1 MKVRPRHMILF
12 LLLLLDLLLI
22 PRLLALPLSLK
33 AYGFKPGLEAWKKE
47 LLAHPL
53 AGPAILMRDPKVRI
67 AWLWFQPAVGAAVLA
82 IFWPSGRPRSKARD
96 LGGPEA
102 AGRGQFGTARWRTR
116 KEIARTLTE
125 WRYPGKPPIGGFV
138 VGAGQDKEFTA
149 WLDASEMHCL
159 VLAATRSGKSRRII
173 LPTIWVLAQAGE
185 SMIITDP
192 KGELYQMASRY
203 LKRQGY
209 EVILIDLRQPLRGN
223 RWNPLL
229 PVVEAFKRSDIVG
242 ASQAAWDIAHIITH
256 QYPHY
261 GDPIWPQA
269 QESLTT
275 ALALAVADQAPEEG
289 KHLASAYRMLSE
301 LGAGGGE
308 ELDGYFRK
316 LPQDHPA
323 RSAYGVAVL
332 SEDRLRSSIFTG
344 TAAQLR
350 LWADPEVI
358 YLTAVQDHDMGLAGK
373 TRAAIFIVIP
383 DERQTRD
390 VLATLYLSQAYLALT
405 SEAQKSGGKLPKK
418 VNFLLDEFGNL
429 PAIPAFDK
437 KLTVAA
443 GRGMRFLLAVQDLAQ
458 IKARY
463 KEASQTITANCATWV
478 YLSTADPET
487 AKVISAKTG
496 QYTVATE
503 SYSSQVR
510 YAEHSQGTTEALTG
524 RPLLLPDEV
533 SRWPKGEALILQIG
547 QNPARLPLVDLS
559 SWPVAG
565 ELKPSPD
572 IDQDKEGVREIPPVW
587 VPGKAGGEEDA
598 GEPGQ
603 PSTVLSDL

>member
-1 MKVRPRHMILF
+1 MRPRHAMLF
-12 LLLLLDLLLI
+12 LLLLVDLFFASWFLT
-22 PRLLALPLSLK
+22 LPPSLK
-33 AYGFKPGLEAWKKE
+33 TCGFKPGLEAWKKE
-47 LLAHPL
+47 LFTHPL
-53 AGPAILMRDPKVRI
+53 AGPAILMRDTKVRT
-67 AWLWFQPAVGAAVLA
+67 AWLWLQPVVGAAILTLL
-82 IFWPSGRPRSKARD
+82 WPSSRPRSKPKD

-138 VGAGQDKEFTA
+138 VGAGQDKDFTA
-149 WLDASEMHCL
+149 WLDASETHCL

-173 LPTIWVLAQAGE
+173 MPTIWVLAQAGE
-185 SMIITDP
+185 SMIITDL
-192 KGELYQMASRY
+192 KGELYQMASGY
-203 LKRQGY
+203 LKRKGY
-209 EVILIDLRQPLRGN
+209 EVILIDLRRPLRGN

-229 PVVEAFKRSDIVG
+229 PVVEAFKRNDVVE
-242 ASQAAWDIAHIITH
+242 ASQAAWDMAHIITH

-269 QESLTT
+269 QESLTA
-275 ALALAVADQAPEEG
+275 ALALAVADRAPEG
-289 KHLASAYRMLSE
+289 AKHLASAYRMLSE

-308 ELDGYFRK
+308 ELDGYFRR

-323 RSAYGVAVL
+323 RAAYGVAAL

-358 YLTAVQDHDMGLAGK
+358 HLTAAQDHDLALAGK
-373 TRAAIFIVIP
+373 SKAAVFIVIP
-383 DERQTRD
+383 DERETRD
-390 VLATLYLSQAYLALT
+390 VLATLYISQTYLALT
-405 SEAQKSGGKLPKK
+405 GEAQKNGGKLPKK

-429 PAIPAFDK
+429 PPVPAFDK

-443 GRGMRFLLAVQDLAQ
+443 GRGMRFLLVVQDLAQ
-458 IKARY
+458 LKAKY

-487 AKVISAKTG
+487 AKIISARTG

-510 YAEHSQGTTEALTG
+510 YADHSQGTTEALTG

-533 SRWPKGEALILQIG
+533 SRWPRGEALILQTG

-559 SWPVAG
+559 GWPVAG

-587 VPGKAGGEEDA
+587 VPGKAGGQEEA

-603 PSTVLSDL
+603 LPLIADL

>member
-1 MKVRPRHMILF
+1 MKIRPRHVILF
-12 LLLLLDLLLI
+12 LLLLVDLLLV
-22 PRLLALPLSLK
+22 PRLLTLPLNLK

-53 AGPAILMRDPKVRI
+53 AGPAILMRDTKVCTV
-67 AWLWFQPAVGAAVLA
+67 WFWFQLPVGVAVLTLL
-82 IFWPSGRPRSKARD
+82 FPSGRPRGKVRD

-116 KEIARTLTE
+116 KEIVRTLTE
-125 WRYPGKPPIGGFV
+125 WRYPDRPPLGGFV
-138 VGAGQDKEFTA
+138 VDSGNDRHFAA
-149 WLDASEMHCL
+149 WLDASETHCL
-159 VLAATRSGKSRRII
+159 VIGATRSGKSRRII

-185 SMIITDP
+185 SMIISDP
-192 KGELYQMASRY
+192 KGELYHTACGY
-203 LKRQGY
+203 LKCQGY

-229 PVVEAFKRSDIVG
+229 PVVEAFKRNDVVE

-269 QESLTT
+269 QESLTA
-275 ALALAVADQAPEEG
+275 ALALAVADQAPGEA
-289 KHLASAYRMLSE
+289 KHLASAYRMLAE

-316 LPQDHPA
+316 QLPEDHPA
-323 RSAYGVAVL
+323 RSAYGVAAL

-358 YLTAVQDHDMGLAGK
+358 YLTAAQDHDLALVGK
-373 TRAAIFIVIP
+373 TRTAVFIVIP

-390 VLATLYLSQAYLALT
+390 VLATLYISQAYQALT
-405 SEAQKSGGKLPKK
+405 DEAKKTGKLPVR
-418 VNFLLDEFGNL
+418 VNFILDEFGNL
-429 PAIPAFDK
+429 PAIPAFDR

-463 KEASQTITANCATWV
+463 REASQTITANCATWV
-478 YLSTADPET
+478 YLATADIET

-510 YAEHSQGTTEALTG
+510 YTDHSQGTTEALTA

-533 SRWPKGEALILQIG
+533 LRWPRGEALILQTG
-547 QNPARLPLVDLS
+547 HNPARLPLVDLS
-559 SWPVAG
+559 EWPVAG
-565 ELKPSPD
+565 ELKRSPD
-572 IDQDKEGVREIPPVW
+572 INQDKEGVREIPPVW
-587 VPGKAGGEEDA
+587 VPGRAGGNEKA

-603 PSTVLSDL
+603 LPVIIHL

>member
-1 MKVRPRHMILF
+1 MKIRPRHVMLF
-12 LLLLLDLLLI
+12 LLLLLDLFLI
-22 PRLLALPLSLK
+22 PRLLTLPPSLK
-33 AYGFKPGLEAWKKE
+33 AYGFKPGMEVWKKE

-53 AGPAILMRDPKVRI
+53 TGPAILMRDTRARI
-67 AWLWFQPAVGAAVLA
+67 AWLWLQSAIGAAVLA
-82 IFWPSGRPRSKARD
+82 ILWPPGRLRGKAKD

-102 AGRGQFGTARWRTR
+102 AGRGQFGTARWRTS
-116 KEIARTLTE
+116 KEIVKTLTE
-125 WRYPGKPPIGGFV
+125 WRCPERPPIGGFV
-138 VGAGQDKEFTA
+138 VGAGNDRYFAA
-149 WLDASEMHCL
+149 WLDASETHCL
-159 VLAATRSGKSRRII
+159 VIGATRSGKSRRII
-173 LPTIWVLAQAGE
+173 LPTIWVLAQTGE
-185 SMIITDP
+185 SMIITAP
-192 KGELYQMASRY
+192 KGELYHMTSGY

-209 EVILIDLRQPLRGN
+209 EVVLIDLRQPLRGN

-229 PVVEAFKRSDIVG
+229 PVVEAFKRNDMVE

-269 QESLTT
+269 QESLTA
-275 ALALAVADQAPEEG
+275 ALTLAVADQAPE
-289 KHLASAYRMLSE
+289 KARHLASAYRMLAE

-308 ELDGYFRK
+308 ELDGYFRR

-323 RSAYGVAVL
+323 RSAYGVAAL

-358 YLTAVQDHDMGLAGK
+358 CLTAAQDHDMALAGK
-373 TRAAIFIVIP
+373 TKAAVFIVIP

-390 VLATLYLSQAYLALT
+390 VLATLYISQAYQALT
-405 SEAQKSGGKLPKK
+405 DEAKKADKLPVR

-463 KEASQTITANCATWV
+463 REASQTITANCATWV
-478 YLSTADPET
+478 YLATSDIET

-510 YAEHSQGTTEALTG
+510 YTDHSQGTTEALTG

-533 SRWPKGEALILQIG
+533 LRWPRGEALILQIG

-559 SWPVAG
+559 EWSVAG

-587 VPGKAGGEEDA
+587 VPGKAGGEGDA

-603 PSTVLSDL
+603 ASTILLDL